1 VRTPAVLQGAG
12 LATLYIA
19 PFASNFLTP
28 TLGDAYHRIHPL
40 TSIYRAIL
48 IGTILLWIGG
58 TLGFLLL
65 DQLPLR
71 WRRAVWLFP
80 AVLLVW
86 LFFRCMTG
94 AFAAWP
100 NIAFQA
106 LKTGHLL
113 TPVAVILG
121 LELLLLLPRVW
132 DRCIAGIRA
141 AYAICGFGLLVIVP
155 RIAYHALRFEPREQ
169 ASFERAALPP
179 VPASEPRIVWIL
191 MDELSYDLVF
201 DHRPSDVFLP
211 NFDSLAKSSVTFS
224 ALQPVGNDTENILPA
239 LLLGR
244 PVVAMRKP
252 YADPPSY
259 RSTPDGPWQRF
270 NQDDTIFADARS
282 LGWTTGVAGWYN
294 PYCRLLHNVLDR
306 CSWQYAE
313 PGRADLTAG
322 LVSTS
327 SVSKNLL
334 ALLPSHGKIDSLL
347 HRPAPVRTERHRSD
361 YTGVM
366 AQAEDILRDS
376 RIRFVFLHL
385 PVPHPPGIFDRR
397 LHKLSDRG
405 TYLDNLA
412 LADQTLGELRSILQ
426 ATPAADNT
434 TLILSSDHSWRTF
447 MWQGTEDWSAEGTR
461 ATDGGHF
468 DKRPVLMVHLP
479 RSDSGQVIAKPLNLL
494 VVHSI
499 LDALLHGQV
508 HTPADLALVSP
519 EVQEATDVQ
528 SHN

>member
-1 VRTPAVLQGAG
+1 
-12 LATLYIA
+12 
-19 PFASNFLTP
+19 
-28 TLGDAYHRIHPL
+28 
-40 TSIYRAIL
+40 
-48 IGTILLWIGG
+48 
-58 TLGFLLL
+58 
-65 DQLPLR
+65 
-71 WRRAVWLFP
+71 
-80 AVLLVW
+80 
-86 LFFRCMTG
+86 
-94 AFAAWP
+94 
-100 NIAFQA
+100 
-106 LKTGHLL
+106 
-113 TPVAVILG
+113 
-121 LELLLLLPRVW
+121 
-132 DRCIAGIRA
+132 
-141 AYAICGFGLLVIVP
+141 
-155 RIAYHALRFEPREQ
+155 
-169 ASFERAALPP
+169 
-179 VPASEPRIVWIL
+179 
-191 MDELSYDLVF
+191 
-201 DHRPSDVFLP
+201 
-211 NFDSLAKSSVTFS
+211 
-224 ALQPVGNDTENILPA
+224 
-239 LLLGR
+239 
-244 PVVAMRKP
+244 
-252 YADPPSY
+252 
-259 RSTPDGPWQRF
+259 
-270 NQDDTIFADARS
+270 
-282 LGWTTGVAGWYN
+282 
-294 PYCRLLHNVLDR
+294 
-306 CSWQYAE
+306 
-313 PGRADLTAG
+313 
-322 LVSTS
+322 
-327 SVSKNLL
+327 
-334 ALLPSHGKIDSLL
+334 
-347 HRPAPVRTERHRSD
+347 VRTERHRSD

-468 DKRPVLMVHLP
+468 DKRPVLMVQLP